1 MSSDT
6 PNLEAADSGPSE
18 SPQTENVQPDAG
30 TTDTG
35 PPRRGF
41 LVQFIAGA
49 IGAFVG
55 TIPAIFGT
63 LFFLD
68 PLIRRKSA
76 GQPDAESDAE
86 PGGVV
91 KREGFIRMA
100 VTVDALPDDGTP
112 QRYTVFD
119 DIIDAWNKFPNQPR
133 GAVWLRKIEGQVIAF
148 NTICPHL
155 GCDVEHRLA
164 ENEFY
169 CPCHASAFDLDGT
182 KKNPIPP
189 RDMDSLEVN
198 PDGKDW
204 IKDGE
209 IWIKYEKFRAAT
221 SERVPV

>member
-6 PNLEAADSGPSE
+6 PNPEAADSGSSE
-18 SPQTENVQPDAG
+18 SPQTENVQPDTG

-76 GQPDAESDAE
+76 GQPDAE

-91 KREGFIRMA
+91 KRDGFIRMN
-100 VTVDALPDDGTP
+100 VTRDALPDDGTP

-119 DIIDAWNKFPNQPR
+119 DIIDAWNKFPNQPI
-133 GAVWLRKIEGQVIAF
+133 GSVWLRKIEGQVIAF
-148 NTICPHL
+148 STICPHL
-155 GCDVEHRLA
+155 GCAVEHRPA
-164 ENEFY
+164 ENDYY
-169 CPCHASAFDLDGT
+169 CPCHTSAFDLDGV

-189 RDMDSLEVN
+189 RDMDSFEVN

-204 IKDGE
+204 FKDGE
-209 IWIKYEKFRAAT
+209 IWIKFEKFRAAT
-221 SERVPV
+221 SEKVRV

>member
-1 MSSDT
+1 MSSDA
-6 PNLEAADSGPSE
+6 PNPAAADSGPSE
-18 SPQTENVQPDAG
+18 SPQTENVQPDAA
-30 TTDTG
+30 TTETG

-76 GQPDAESDAE
+76 QNPDAENPDGE
-86 PGGVV
+86 NLGEDPDRVV

-100 VTVDALPDDGTP
+100 VTIDALPDNGAP

-119 DIIDAWNKFPNQPR
+119 DIIDAWNMFPNQPA
-133 GAVWLRKIEGQVIAF
+133 GAIWLRKIHGQVIAF
-148 NTICPHL
+148 NTTCPHL

-164 ENEFY
+164 ENDFY
-169 CPCHASAFDLDGT
+169 CPCHTSAFDLDGT

-209 IWIKYEKFRAAT
+209 IWI
-221 SERVPV
+221 